1 MVRWDIFPDLV
12 GCFAVLL
19 AIPLTDIY
27 NEIMRTLVWPRIWK
41 QEFVTVIPKC
51 RIPSGLDDLRIISST
66 MLPSKIFK
74 SYMLNW
80 LATEVHCEDSQYG
93 GIKGCSVAHHLMDLW
108 DETGWNLE
116 DDRAACHLTRI
127 DYAKAFNRMSFQHC
141 LRAFA
146 RKGASTQTIALLA
159 TFLSNRTM
167 SVKVAETFSD
177 PQTVF
182 GGVPQGS
189 ILRVLHFQRNCQEP
203 QMGPRY
209 SRGRGGLSLEEH
221 WSHVKDK

>member
-1 MVRWDIFPDLV
+1 
-12 GCFAVLL
+12 
-19 AIPLTDIY
+19 
-27 NEIMRTLVWPRIWK
+27 
-41 QEFVTVIPKC
+41 
-51 RIPSGLDDLRIISST
+51 

-209 SRGRGGLSLEEH
+209 SRGRWGPFVRGTLVSRQGQMRAPFGRDRATIHIKEENGREFDEGWQDEGWH
-221 WSHVKDK
+221 EVLYFPDERLPFTSSRTTTEVKQR